1 MEPLQ
6 EHLNT
11 SAFFLSQHDYLST
24 TSLPFSNDR
33 SNFTQS
39 FETHRIE
46 KSRDGAAKYA
56 HRIRLRRVVGIK
68 MDDRKRSCGKERDY
82 RIAAGLFESAFEACK
97 RLSSE
102 DRQSL
107 LRKIEKQWS
116 RHKPPAEP
124 KQYKTVEI
132 IGIEIKQSP

>member
-1 MEPLQ
+1 
-6 EHLNT
+6 
-11 SAFFLSQHDYLST
+11 
-24 TSLPFSNDR
+24 
-33 SNFTQS
+33 
-39 FETHRIE
+39 
-46 KSRDGAAKYA
+46 
-56 HRIRLRRVVGIK
+56 
-68 MDDRKRSCGKERDY
+68 MDDRKQSFAKMRDY

-116 RHKPPAEP
+116 RRQPPAQP

>member
-1 MEPLQ
+1 
-6 EHLNT
+6 
-11 SAFFLSQHDYLST
+11 
-24 TSLPFSNDR
+24 
-33 SNFTQS
+33 
-39 FETHRIE
+39 
-46 KSRDGAAKYA
+46 
-56 HRIRLRRVVGIK
+56 
-68 MDDRKRSCGKERDY
+68 MDDCKRSFAKERDY

-116 RHKPPAEP
+116 RHTPTAQP